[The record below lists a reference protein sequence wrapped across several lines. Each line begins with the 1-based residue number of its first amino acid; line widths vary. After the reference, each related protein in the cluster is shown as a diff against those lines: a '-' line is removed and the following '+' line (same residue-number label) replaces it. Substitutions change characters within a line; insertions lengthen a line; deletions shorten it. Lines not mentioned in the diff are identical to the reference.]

1 VEERDVNTVTKDGKR
16 MSDTEQL
23 LAIIARQLGG
33 TLKHY
38 ECCDRT
44 TEHKKYVIEYGM
56 KEKRN
61 ESNT

>member
-1 VEERDVNTVTKDGKR
+1 

-23 LAIIARQLGG
+23 LKIIANQLGG

-44 TEHKKYVIEYGM
+44 TEHKKYVIEYNH
-56 KEKRN
+56 KQKDK
-61 ESNT
+61 